1 MRNTMIRRTLM
12 KIAALVLAVLGALA
26 VYLSKKLF
34 MAIKKR
40 EPDDLENVKVKL
52 CGFAVAVCGILLLLL
67 SDRI

>member
-1 MRNTMIRRTLM
+1 MIRRTLM

-52 CGFAVAVCGILLLLL
+52 CGFAVAVCGIL
-67 SDRI
+67 